1 MPDKPWDQM
10 SVDEKLGEL
19 QRMIKDF
26 AHSDRNVSATN
37 TAISSIHHQL
47 LRIGADL
54 DQLKKGVA
62 VLQGK
67 LNSPP

>member
-1 MPDKPWDQM
+1 MPEKPWDQM

-26 AHSDRNVSATN
+26 IAHSDRNVSATN
-37 TAISSIHHQL
+37 AAVGSIQNQL

-54 DQLKKGVA
+54 EQLKKDVA
-62 VLQGK
+62 ALQRK
-67 LNSPP
+67 PKQA